1 MRVFLIPVLI
11 VCAGFV
17 HADQDAPYAG
27 QQQRD
32 IKALS
37 EQEMASYRNG
47 EGMGMAR
54 AAELN
59 HYPGPKHVLELSG
72 ELNLNEM
79 QLDQTSA
86 LFEAMQSRASALGH
100 ELIAAEIELD
110 RAFAQRTVNDNNL
123 NQSLHRIGQIQA
135 QLRYVHLQAH
145 LEQRNILEPE
155 QVEYYDKLRG
165 YGSGNGDHSLH
176 H

>member
-1 MRVFLIPVLI
+1 MRLILTPVL
-11 VCAGFV
+11 VACAGLV
-17 HADQDAPYAG
+17 HADQDSPYSG

-37 EQEMASYRNG
+37 QQEVTSYRNG

-59 HYPGPKHVLELSG
+59 HYPGPKHVLQLSRELD
-72 ELNLNEM
+72 LNEM
-79 QLDQTSA
+79 QLNKTNT
-86 LFEAMQSRASALGH
+86 LFESMQSRASALGH
-100 ELIAAEIELD
+100 DLIAAEIELD
-110 RAFAQRTVNDNNL
+110 RAFSEQTVNDKNL
-123 NQSLHRIGQIQA
+123 NQILQQIGQIQA
-135 QLRYVHLQAH
+135 QIRYVHLQAH

-155 QVEYYDKLRG
+155 QVEYYDRLRG

>member
-1 MRVFLIPVLI
+1 MRFLLIPVL
-11 VCAGFV
+11 VACAGFV

-59 HYPGPKHVLELSG
+59 HYPGPKHVLQLSSELDLS
-72 ELNLNEM
+72 EI
-79 QLDQTSA
+79 QLDQTKT
-86 LFEAMQSRASALGH
+86 LFEAMQSRASALD
-100 ELIAAEIELD
+100 AYD
-110 RAFAQRTVNDNNL
+110 RATEFR
-123 NQSLHRIGQIQA
+123 QA
-135 QLRYVHLQAH
+135 LGHL
-145 LEQRNILEPE
+145 PE
-155 QVEYYDKLRG
+155 IRWPRLKV
-165 YGSGNGDHSLH
+165 GSDL
-176 H
+176 

>member
-1 MRVFLIPVLI
+1 MRFLLIPVL
-11 VCAGFV
+11 VACAGFV

-27 QQQRD
+27 QQRRD

-37 EQEMASYRNG
+37 EQEMVSYRNG

-59 HYPGPKHVLELSG
+59 HYPGPKHVLQLSSELD
-72 ELNLNEM
+72 LNEI
-79 QLDQTSA
+79 QLDQTKT

-100 ELIAAEIELD
+100 DLIAAEIELD
-110 RAFAQRTVNDNNL
+110 RTFSQQTVNDKDL
-123 NQSLHRIGQIQA
+123 NQILHQIGQIQA

-155 QVEYYDKLRG
+155 QVEYYDRLRG